1 MKKLVAL
8 MLAMAMLLS
17 VAAFAGTDEY
27 LGTWYLNEMVMGD
40 VTMVEHPFEP
50 EINHTAYGILSD
62 LLRLLTE
69 LNR

>member
-1 MKKLVAL
+1 MN
-8 MLAMAMLLS
+8 
-17 VAAFAGTDEY
+17 GTCSCVTFTTD
-27 LGTWYLNEMVMGD
+27 LMGD